1 MYENNRMTAYTSI
14 DYPDAPALNPRVRA
28 VFDAQQRANGLMRS
42 HFFHGRFENIYLP
55 LERIPELRPLLEFA
69 ARAAGG
75 ILGVPGR
82 NLRTGFWF
90 NLMRPGDVTTRHTHD
105 EDDELLSAVYYL
117 SVPPASGDLILY
129 PPSGPVRITPREG
142 QLVLFSPSLAHEVGE
157 NRSAETRL
165 SVGMNFG
172 PA

>member
-1 MYENNRMTAYTSI
+1 MYEKTRMTTYTSL
-14 DYPDAPALNPRVRA
+14 DYPDASLLNPRVRA
-28 VFDAQQRANGLMRS
+28 AFDAQQPASELTCS

-55 LERIPELRPLLEFA
+55 LERIPELQPLLEFA
-69 ARAAGG
+69 ARAAGE
-75 ILGVPGR
+75 ILGAPGQ

-129 PPSGPVRITPREG
+129 PPAGPVRITPREG

-157 NRSAETRL
+157 NRSTEMRL
-165 SVGMNFG
+165 SIGMNLG